1 MTTSHLD
8 PLRATIHQTQV
19 SLVPSPWEIAGKFVV
34 VGLLDVGF
42 DRDSELLLVS
52 SSSGLGVIDCV
63 TGQKVAR
70 DNSETLFTDR
80 YLECQGIG
88 PLEGKTIR
96 MAGIYGGSL
105 PLTATD
111 GWTVETVCLQWPDH
125 HLLLLEPGSWLHGA
139 RYDRPWFFYKLAIES
154 ELRAFGFSYTGLTLV
169 IATSGSVVIYR
180 RR

>member
-105 PLTATD
+105 PRTATD
-111 GWTVETVCLQWPDH
+111 GWTVETVCLQ
-125 HLLLLEPGSWLHGA
+125 
-139 RYDRPWFFYKLAIES
+139 
-154 ELRAFGFSYTGLTLV
+154 
-169 IATSGSVVIYR
+169 
-180 RR
+180 